1 MDDLPK
7 VTVDKPIT
15 NILVLGKTG
24 VGKTSL
30 INYLFGLNLPVGAGL
45 PVTERG
51 LHEQTVDQN
60 GIEFH
65 VFDSW
70 GIEADRMSSWQ
81 QEVLTEIGRRNR
93 SPRIMDWFHAIYYCF
108 SANSARIEAA
118 EVENILVPLVTKGY
132 RVMIIL
138 THADAGFQKAAKLK
152 GMRDYLLTT
161 LRRVQPD
168 FQESDII
175 NIASLEGVTLA
186 GDKLER
192 FGKEQVL
199 AVSLRNLSTAIAR
212 RLPEFYKSNVQAKL
226 AGWRERSLIF
236 VAHANIGFFFNNKDA
251 RNLIKDL
258 NLDLNNTFG
267 AIDADAGRA
276 EKEAALY
283 LATLAAAGFI
293 KGPVNTGT
301 MPLQLAKYDFTH
313 GNFQVQMDFW
323 GGFVKSNRTIRKEL
337 TARVEKTYQEI
348 LHSLEKRRAGYTDS
362 LLAALGKLLGF

>member
-1 MDDLPK
+1 MEELPK
-7 VTVDKPIT
+7 VTVDKPIN

-30 INYLFGLNLPVGAGL
+30 INYLFGLALPVGAGL
-45 PVTERG
+45 PVTGRG
-51 LHEQTVDQN
+51 LHERTVVQS

-65 VFDSW
+65 VYDSW
-70 GIEADRMSSWQ
+70 GIEADRMSAWQ
-81 QEVLTEIGRRNR
+81 QEVLAEIGRRNR

-118 EVENILVPLVTKGY
+118 EVENILVPLVSKGY

-138 THADAGFQKAAKLK
+138 THADQGFQKAAKLK
-152 GMRDYLLTT
+152 GMREYLLRT
-161 LRRVQPD
+161 LRQARPD

-175 NIASLEGVTLA
+175 NVSSVAGVSLA
-186 GDKLER
+186 GDKLEQ

-199 AVSLRNLSTAIAR
+199 AVSLRNLSEAIAR

-236 VAHANIGFFFNNKDA
+236 IAHANIGFFFNNKDA
-251 RNLIKDL
+251 KNLIKDL
-258 NLDLNNTFG
+258 NLDLHNTFG

-276 EKEAALY
+276 EKEASLY
-283 LATLAAAGFI
+283 LATLAAAGLTP
-293 KGPVNTGT
+293 GQDEAQVL
-301 MPLQLAKYDFTH
+301 PLQLDKYDFTH
-313 GNFQVQMDFW
+313 ANFQVQLDFW

-348 LHSLEKRRAGYTDS
+348 LHSLEARREGYAES
-362 LLAALGKLLGF
+362 LLAALSKLLRF